1 MSEFVST
8 KKAPFLSAQMIAKVA
23 VLGAF
28 AFLVMMFEVPIPF
41 FVSFYKLGFDEVV
54 VMIGGF
60 ALGPLAAVMIEAI
73 KILLNLLV
81 NSTVTAGV
89 GELSN
94 FLVGCAYVIL
104 AAIYYQRHKDK
115 QHAWLALGIGTLCMT
130 IAGTLINYFF
140 ILPMYS
146 AMLPL
151 PMDDLI
157 AAGTALNGNIDSLF
171 MFVLLMTAPFN
182 FVKATLSSLIVALS
196 YKRVSGLL
204 KR

>member
-81 NSTVTAGV
+81 NSTVTAGRRTV
-89 GELSN
+89 EFLGRMRLCHSGCDLLS
-94 FLVGCAYVIL
+94 A
-104 AAIYYQRHKDK
+104 
-115 QHAWLALGIGTLCMT
+115 
-130 IAGTLINYFF
+130 
-140 ILPMYS
+140 S
-146 AMLPL
+146 
-151 PMDDLI
+151 
-157 AAGTALNGNIDSLF
+157 
-171 MFVLLMTAPFN
+171 
-182 FVKATLSSLIVALS
+182 
-196 YKRVSGLL
+196 
-204 KR
+204 